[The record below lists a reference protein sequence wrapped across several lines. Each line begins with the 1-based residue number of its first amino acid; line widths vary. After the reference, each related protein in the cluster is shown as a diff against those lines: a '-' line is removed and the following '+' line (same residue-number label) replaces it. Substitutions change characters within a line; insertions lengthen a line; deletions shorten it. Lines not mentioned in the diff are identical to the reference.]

1 MDRKIFEFTID
12 GLTYYF
18 EFFSMEYIKNALDA
32 LGLDY
37 FVLDLNKAYRKALK
51 DIAFEDE
58 EKEKYHF
65 LTFIRFFEEND
76 VQYGIVGGKTT
87 YLYPD
92 VHPGKEME
100 CEKRYSRLFVREN
113 NRRWHDKVIV
123 INHSENLERA
133 VDESHSLFTECFIQ
147 RKFNLFDS

>member
-1 MDRKIFEFTID
+1 MDSKIFEFTID
-12 GLTYYF
+12 GLKYSF
-18 EFFSMEYIKNALDA
+18 EFFTMEYIKNTLND

-37 FVLDLNKAYRKALK
+37 FILDLNETYRKKLK
-51 DIAFEDE
+51 DKAFGMDK
-58 EKEKYHF
+58 KEKYHF

-113 NRRWHDKVIV
+113 NRRWYDKVIV
-123 INHSENLERA
+123 INHSENLERS
-133 VDESHSLFTECFIQ
+133 VDERHSLFTECFIQ